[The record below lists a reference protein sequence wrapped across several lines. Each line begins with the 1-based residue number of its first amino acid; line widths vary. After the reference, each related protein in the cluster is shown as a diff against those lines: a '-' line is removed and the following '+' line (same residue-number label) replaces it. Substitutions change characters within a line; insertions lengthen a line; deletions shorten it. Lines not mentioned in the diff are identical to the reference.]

1 MSILAKE
8 EIIKVIKKGKVKI
21 EPLNL
26 DNIGPASIDLT
37 LSEDFRVFK
46 NAKGKLEIKEDTDYI
61 TLTKPV
67 KGPITLKHGEFI
79 LGITKEKITL
89 PENICGHLSGRSRFA
104 RLGIIVHAT
113 ASFIQPGIDNKQ
125 VLEIYNL
132 SKRTLVL
139 HHGTR
144 ICQLSLNEMK
154 GKGKYEGK
162 FRNQETV

>member
-1 MSILAKE
+1 MSVLSKE
-8 EIIKVIKKGKVKI
+8 EIIKAIKKGKVKI
-21 EPLNL
+21 EPLKL

-37 LSEDFRVFK
+37 LGGDFRVFK
-46 NAKGKLEIKEDTDYI
+46 DAKGKLDIREDTDYV

-67 KGPITLKHGEFI
+67 RGQVTLKPGEFI

-132 SKRTLVL
+132 SKRALIL
-139 HHGTR
+139 NPGIR

-154 GKGKYEGK
+154 GKGKYKGK
-162 FRNQETV
+162 FRHQETV

>member
-1 MSILAKE
+1 MSVLSKE
-8 EIIKVIKKGKVKI
+8 EIIKALKKGRVKI
-21 EPLNL
+21 EPL
-26 DNIGPASIDLT
+26 DIGNIGPASIDLT
-37 LSEDFRVFK
+37 LGEDFRVFK
-46 NAKGKLEIKEDTDYI
+46 KAKGKLDIREDTDYV

-79 LGITKEKITL
+79 LGITEEKITL
-89 PENICGHLSGRSRFA
+89 PEDICGHLSGRSRFA

-139 HHGTR
+139 HPGTR
-144 ICQLSLNEMK
+144 ICQLSLNGMK
-154 GKGKYEGK
+154 GKSKYNGK
-162 FRNQETV
+162 FRDQLTV